1 MTTQSIRIHT
11 ASSDETRR
19 LGTMVGRAL
28 AEPASIGLTGDL
40 GCGKTV
46 FVQGLARGLA
56 VPDRYAVTSP
66 TYTLINEYPG
76 RLPFFHVDLYRITG
90 ADELTDIGMD
100 DLAAGRGVIVIEW
113 AERLPPELLS
123 FDMAASI
130 DMTGDFTRTF
140 RFFFYRRPSGN
151 LIRDL
156 KNNFNADEE

>member
-100 DLAAGRGVIVIEW
+100 DLAAGREW
-113 AERLPPELLS
+113 ILLNWASRLPPS
-123 FDMAASI
+123 FLFFAMAAWMI
-130 DMTGDFTRTF
+130 WQGVFTEPF
-140 RFFFYRRPSGN
+140 RFFFYRRPS
-151 LIRDL
+151 
-156 KNNFNADEE
+156 

>member
-1 MTTQSIRIHT
+1 
-11 ASSDETRR
+11 
-19 LGTMVGRAL
+19 
-28 AEPASIGLTGDL
+28 
-40 GCGKTV
+40 
-46 FVQGLARGLA
+46 
-56 VPDRYAVTSP
+56 
-66 TYTLINEYPG
+66 
-76 RLPFFHVDLYRITG
+76 VDLYRITG